1 MADLN
6 IIRQHIMQNG
16 IDYCQFT
23 LAQFLYRGFPDA
35 SELCLWIAVLVNLE
49 IDQANVCLEI
59 ETIEQKSR
67 AWGWQEVP
75 PLDELEDIIRSCPLI
90 GRPGDE
96 LPLIADNGKLYLHR
110 YYHYEKSISEHL
122 LARSGCQRLMSG
134 AETEI
139 IDRLFDQDS
148 NSKQPDM
155 QKIAAIVCSLHPL
168 AIISGG
174 PGTGKTYTVGK
185 IMALL
190 LEQQTDIKIQLAA
203 PTGKAAMK
211 LSQSIN
217 NMREDLPLDPQL
229 RGLIPHE
236 ALTLHRLLAIDRY
249 SHRPRYNHYQP
260 LDCDLLVLDEASMID
275 QQMMALLCDALR
287 PDARLILLGD
297 KDQLSSV
304 EAGSVFADLS
314 GGLQQTSFNPQQQRQ
329 LQQAWQYSV
338 SMNNSQH
345 ALADQLVV
353 LDRSH
358 RFDRDSAIG
367 RIAGMINTGQSEQT
381 IQLLNDSNENS
392 NLKWLQ
398 LPESSLSTALKK
410 QADGY
415 YWQIMQAESIDQAF
429 GLFHKYQ
436 ILSALW
442 SGPAGVDSI
451 NGCIEQYLKQKSGI
465 DSSQQYYQGKPLM
478 MTRNIYQ
485 YELYNGDV
493 GIVWPDHDGQL
504 NIWFETGGGEYRV
517 LSLSQ
522 IPQHVTA
529 YAMTVHKSQGSEF
542 EHVLILLPSR
552 ESEVMSRELL
562 YTAITR
568 AARSVELWAGADIIR
583 RTIEHK
589 TLRVSGLL
597 QRLQRAPAGTG

>member
-6 IIRQHIMQNG
+6 IIRKHVQQNG
-16 IDYCQFT
+16 IDYCHYT
-23 LAQFLYRGFPDA
+23 LAQFINRSFPDA

-49 IDQANVCLEI
+49 IDKANVCLEI
-59 ETIEQKSR
+59 KSIEQKSR
-67 AWGWQEVP
+67 TWGWQNIP
-75 PLDELEDIIRSCPLI
+75 PLAELEAIIQGCPLI
-90 GRPGDE
+90 GKPGDE

-122 LARSGCQRLMSG
+122 LARSGHQRLMSG
-134 AETEI
+134 AETEV
-139 IDRLFDQDS
+139 IDRLFDQGGDS
-148 NSKQPDM
+148 TQPDM
-155 QKIAAIVCSLHPL
+155 QKVAAIVCSLHPL
-168 AIISGG
+168 GIISGG

-190 LEQQTDIKIQLAA
+190 IEQQNDIKIQLAA

-211 LSQSIN
+211 LSQSII
-217 NMREDLPLDPQL
+217 NMRDNLPLDPQL
-229 RGLIPHE
+229 RGLIPQQ

-249 SHRPRYNHYQP
+249 SHRPRYNQYHP

-329 LQQAWQYSV
+329 LLQGWEYPV
-338 SMNNSQH
+338 SMNTSQH

-358 RFDRDSAIG
+358 RFDQASAIG
-367 RIAGMINTGQSEQT
+367 RIAELINTGQSEKT
-381 IQLLNDSNENS
+381 IQLLKDCDENF
-392 NLKWLQ
+392 NLKWAQ

-410 QADGY
+410 QADGIF
-415 YWQIMQAESIDQAF
+415 WQMMQADSIDQAF
-429 GLFHKYQ
+429 GLFHQYQ
-436 ILSALW
+436 ILAALW

-451 NGCIEQYLKQKSGI
+451 NNCIEQYLKQKSGI

-478 MTRNIYQ
+478 MTRNVYQ

-493 GIVWPDHDGQL
+493 GIVTQVD
-504 NIWFETGGGEYRV
+504 
-517 LSLSQ
+517 
-522 IPQHVTA
+522 
-529 YAMTVHKSQGSEF
+529 
-542 EHVLILLPSR
+542 R
-552 ESEVMSRELL
+552 EE
-562 YTAITR
+562 
-568 AARSVELWAGADIIR
+568 
-583 RTIEHK
+583 
-589 TLRVSGLL
+589 GLL
-597 QRLQRAPAGTG
+597 DPVCDWPGDISWN